1 MRENKSARSNMII
14 AVVILAITA
23 SLFTLVYLR
32 TKHKIENFNAAAGK
46 SAGLNSP
53 QTAPSFLNDQDSQ
66 TASSFLNGQE
76 PEATRENARSAS
88 AASGKGVVEIK
99 EKMFLAQVN
108 DVYLNP
114 EDYLGKTIK
123 LEGIFKEEQGYEKS
137 YCFVIRYG
145 PGCCGNDG
153 NAGFEVAWAKE
164 DARPYPAADSWVEAA
179 GELKMY
185 EEDGYSR
192 YLYLDLSS
200 LNVLDKRGAELVL
213 Q

>member
-1 MRENKSARSNMII
+1 MRENKSARSNLII

-23 SLFTLVYLR
+23 SLFTFVYLR
-32 TKHKIENFNAAAGK
+32 AKQRIEKFYAAAGK
-46 SAGLNSP
+46 NAELNIP
-53 QTAPSFLNDQDSQ
+53 QMAPSFLDERNSQ
-66 TASSFLNGQE
+66 TASSSLNDQE
-76 PEATRENARSAS
+76 AEPSRGNTRSAS
-88 AASGKGVVEIK
+88 PASTKGFVEIK

-200 LNVLDKRGAELVL
+200 LNVLDRRGAELVL

>member
-1 MRENKSARSNMII
+1 MRENKSARGNLIV

-23 SLFTLVYLR
+23 SLFTFVYLR
-32 TKHKIENFNAAAGK
+32 TKQKIENFNAAAGK
-46 SAGLNSP
+46 NAEFTIP
-53 QTAPSFLNDQDSQ
+53 QTAPSFLSEQDSQ
-66 TASSFLNGQE
+66 QE
-76 PEATRENARSAS
+76 AELSRENAR
-88 AASGKGVVEIK
+88 AASQASSKGIVEIK

-164 DARPYPAADSWVEAA
+164 DARPYPAIDSWVEAA

-185 EEDGYSR
+185 EEDGYSQ

-200 LNVLDKRGAELVL
+200 LNVLDKRGAEMVL

>member
-1 MRENKSARSNMII
+1 MRENKSARSNLII

-23 SLFTLVYLR
+23 SLFTFVYYR
-32 TKHKIENFNAAAGK
+32 AKKKIENFNAVRGKDAAF
-46 SAGLNSP
+46 NFP
-53 QTAPSFLNDQDSQ
+53 QAAPSFFNDQDSP
-66 TASSFLNGQE
+66 TASSSLNDQE
-76 PEATRENARSAS
+76 PALPEENARSSS
-88 AASGKGVVEIK
+88 AASTKGVVEIK
-99 EKMFLAQVN
+99 EKMFIAQVN

-164 DARPYPAADSWVEAA
+164 QTRPYPAVDSWVEAT
-179 GELKMY
+179 GELKSY

-200 LNVLDKRGAELVL
+200 LNVLDRRGAEMVL

>member
-1 MRENKSARSNMII
+1 MRKNKSARSSLII
-14 AVVILAITA
+14 AVVMLAITA
-23 SLFTLVYLR
+23 SLFTFVYLR
-32 TKHKIENFNAAAGK
+32 AKQKIENFNAVLEK
-46 SAGLNSP
+46 DEKTDFP
-53 QTAPSFLNDQDSQ
+53 QVMQTILNDQ
-66 TASSFLNGQE
+66 E
-76 PEATRENARSAS
+76 PGTPEEKVRYAS
-88 AASGKGVVEIK
+88 AVSAKGVVEIK

-123 LEGIFKEEQGYEKS
+123 LEGIFKEEQGHEKS

-153 NAGFEVAWAKE
+153 NAGFEVAWTKE
-164 DARPYPAADSWVEAA
+164 DERPYPAVDSWVEAT
-179 GELKMY
+179 GELKSY

-200 LNVLDKRGAELVL
+200 LNVLSSRGAEMVL